1 MAQARK
7 KAVKKAGAPSKLTRH
22 LKESAFLLSILV
34 AVYIVACLATY
45 DPTDPG
51 PFNSTNSD
59 QVHNAGRI
67 LGAWIADALLGLTG
81 YIAYLSP
88 LIVVYGGWR
97 TWSDRSPSTE
107 TRLMEAVAVVTGLA
121 LFLMASTGLC
131 YMHLMP
137 PAGTMPAGGGGV
149 VGDVVATPLME
160 VTGLL
165 GSTLFLFA
173 MTLVGITLFT
183 GLSWFHVM
191 DVTGRITLNIV
202 DWVVA
207 SVVSMR
213 DWFAGRRARAKRDE
227 IRKTDQVKR
236 KGRQAPKIE
245 PQISIPDE
253 HVGKRAVKEKQQ
265 PLFKNMPADS
275 LPPLELLDDPADQA
289 RVTAMKP
296 EGHVQA
302 GRTEAGGLR
311 GRGPRCRGASRP
323 GHYPFRTGT
332 GRGGEIRADHQP
344 GQGPGARAQRGFS
357 TRGRGHTGQVHY
369 RAGDTEPTG
378 RWFSCRKS
386 YAPMCTSAVLR
397 R

>member
-7 KAVKKAGAPSKLTRH
+7 KAVKKAGTPSRLTRH

-59 QVHNAGRI
+59 HVQNAGRI

-81 YIAYLSP
+81 YIAYLFP

-97 TWSDRSPSTE
+97 TWSNRTPASE
-107 TRLMEAVAVVTGLA
+107 TRVMEALAMITGLA
-121 LFLMASTGLC
+121 LFLMASTGLS

-149 VGDVVATPLME
+149 VGDVIATPLRE
-160 VTGLL
+160 ITGLL

-191 DVTGRITLNIV
+191 DVTGRITLNLV
-202 DWVVA
+202 DWVVG
-207 SVVSMR
+207 SIVSLR

-227 IRKTDQVKR
+227 VRKTDQVRR

-245 PQISIPDE
+245 PQISIP
-253 HVGKRAVKEKQQ
+253 
-265 PLFKNMPADS
+265 
-275 LPPLELLDDPADQA
+275 
-289 RVTAMKP
+289 
-296 EGHVQA
+296 
-302 GRTEAGGLR
+302 
-311 GRGPRCRGASRP
+311 
-323 GHYPFRTGT
+323 
-332 GRGGEIRADHQP
+332 
-344 GQGPGARAQRGFS
+344 
-357 TRGRGHTGQVHY
+357 
-369 RAGDTEPTG
+369 
-378 RWFSCRKS
+378 
-386 YAPMCTSAVLR
+386 
-397 R
+397 